1 MSYQVN
7 LNQNTSVYV
16 NRQEDASVFGGKSGK
31 ADEAV
36 SREGSVQAVTKEDEG
51 LVQALNGEELGAG
64 TPSAQVLKNTEQ
76 YMELL
81 EKNGS
86 ASDDS
91 DEIESEED
99 ARERRKEIYKN
110 LTAEEIAKLKMMQ
123 VDLSAVSLSD
133 IAGLVA
139 SIRSE
144 ANRQEF
150 AQKIADICDG
160 IDAVSGKITHD
171 NLKEALQSLLP
182 EEVSD
187 LVVDSVLEE
196 GYQISEPQMIY
207 LLKNELQLT
216 VGNLYK
222 AEYATSSGSQKEQL
236 NVLDEKAMAL
246 LMPQMEAIID
256 QAGLEQM
263 GSTMDKEALTAA
275 ARFMIEHEIALT
287 PDNLRNY
294 AAIQAIN
301 ENGIDALVLAENML
315 FRAAYKEPAAFA
327 NVYFPEQQTAE
338 KLEENIAS
346 MTGETI
352 HVAERQGIAFT
363 LHALTALYKEQ
374 SAVGAGAGSKDANAA
389 AGLASVSGTAD
400 SQNDIR
406 TENLSRSELTARR
419 QLEEIRLSMTQE
431 AAARLVMSDI
441 HIDTKE
447 LSEIVKQLRAV
458 EQKMMRETFAAYDM
472 DYTEEAGALYQETM
486 QKAAGLG
493 RMPAAVLAFTLQSD
507 GVTIPALYEEGM
519 RLKLAGIGG
528 GYDAV
533 GAEGGLEGEP
543 EAVSNGIPAASSDTS
558 AAAQSALQRYET
570 VMTMP
575 RADMGDSI
583 SKAFARIDSLLAEM
597 NMEPTEANRRAVRIL
612 GYNQMELTPEN
623 IAEIKNADTKVNRM
637 LTEMTPKAVLDLIRR
652 HKNPL
657 EMTVDELNEALQE
670 NKPADGTEEAE
681 RFSEFL
687 YKLQRKGDITPAE
700 RESFIGIYRL
710 LDKVQKHSGRDIGF
724 VVKAG
729 QELTMK
735 NLLSAHRSNQAK
747 GMEFAASDENG
758 SLTSV
763 TSKGTSISSQIA
775 AAYIEYGQSLMDD
788 VMEELTPEGL
798 SGVLSEMEEAMLEQN
813 PSGTDEV
820 SVGERASGKDR
831 TFVGEKPAPMEVLEN
846 SEMSLETFADKLGGY
861 ADTSLSAEYAR
872 TLYEQSV
879 STAFTEAAEQLAA
892 DAGIAFTQGNLS
904 AIEAMLADD
913 AGIYGMMKTLLAAH
927 PDQGLRG
934 KYDAMFAETAAH
946 FEDAAAVADSY
957 DALSEALAEDI
968 YDMAEQPTGQSAD
981 ETAAAQS
988 YSSDDDAEPVQA
1000 GDGILTYRDIQSL
1013 KQIQLGFSVL
1023 KSMAEQ
1029 EQFQIPVQVDGAW
1042 KLLNVRF
1049 VNSQAPLDSGS
1060 ISFAMHHDRFGDIS
1074 AQITTGAS
1082 VTGAIETERG
1092 GTLEWPQ
1099 EIMEKAGQAVTRK
1112 DRYGL
1117 AKEIF
1122 TVLSSLSGT

>member
-1 MSYQVN
+1 
-7 LNQNTSVYV
+7 
-16 NRQEDASVFGGKSGK
+16 
-31 ADEAV
+31 
-36 SREGSVQAVTKEDEG
+36 
-51 LVQALNGEELGAG
+51 
-64 TPSAQVLKNTEQ
+64 
-76 YMELL
+76 
-81 EKNGS
+81 
-86 ASDDS
+86 
-91 DEIESEED
+91 
-99 ARERRKEIYKN
+99 
-110 LTAEEIAKLKMMQ
+110 
-123 VDLSAVSLSD
+123 
-133 IAGLVA
+133 
-139 SIRSE
+139 
-144 ANRQEF
+144 
-150 AQKIADICDG
+150 
-160 IDAVSGKITHD
+160 
-171 NLKEALQSLLP
+171 
-182 EEVSD
+182 
-187 LVVDSVLEE
+187 
-196 GYQISEPQMIY
+196 
-207 LLKNELQLT
+207 
-216 VGNLYK
+216 
-222 AEYATSSGSQKEQL
+222 
-236 NVLDEKAMAL
+236 
-246 LMPQMEAIID
+246 
-256 QAGLEQM
+256 
-263 GSTMDKEALTAA
+263 
-275 ARFMIEHEIALT
+275 
-287 PDNLRNY
+287 
-294 AAIQAIN
+294 
-301 ENGIDALVLAENML
+301 
-315 FRAAYKEPAAFA
+315 
-327 NVYFPEQQTAE
+327 
-338 KLEENIAS
+338 
-346 MTGETI
+346 
-352 HVAERQGIAFT
+352 
-363 LHALTALYKEQ
+363 
-374 SAVGAGAGSKDANAA
+374 
-389 AGLASVSGTAD
+389 
-400 SQNDIR
+400 
-406 TENLSRSELTARR
+406 
-419 QLEEIRLSMTQE
+419 
-431 AAARLVMSDI
+431 
-441 HIDTKE
+441 
-447 LSEIVKQLRAV
+447 
-458 EQKMMRETFAAYDM
+458 
-472 DYTEEAGALYQETM
+472 
-486 QKAAGLG
+486 
-493 RMPAAVLAFTLQSD
+493 
-507 GVTIPALYEEGM
+507 
-519 RLKLAGIGG
+519 
-528 GYDAV
+528 
-533 GAEGGLEGEP
+533 
-543 EAVSNGIPAASSDTS
+543 
-558 AAAQSALQRYET
+558 
-570 VMTMP
+570 
-575 RADMGDSI
+575 
-583 SKAFARIDSLLAEM
+583 
-597 NMEPTEANRRAVRIL
+597 
-612 GYNQMELTPEN
+612 
-623 IAEIKNADTKVNRM
+623 
-637 LTEMTPKAVLDLIRR
+637 
-652 HKNPL
+652 
-657 EMTVDELNEALQE
+657 
-670 NKPADGTEEAE
+670 
-681 RFSEFL
+681 
-687 YKLQRKGDITPAE
+687 
-700 RESFIGIYRL
+700 
-710 LDKVQKHSGRDIGF
+710 
-724 VVKAG
+724 
-729 QELTMK
+729 MK

-831 TFVGEKPAPMEVLEN
+831 TFAGEKPAPMEVLEN

-968 YDMAEQPTGQSAD
+968 YDMAEQPAGQSAD

-1122 TVLSSLSGT
+1122 TVLSSLSEN